1 MPKCVIRPLKSRDL
15 PNLLTLAHA
24 YWGFEKIRGFR
35 TKDYRKL
42 AVKILKN
49 PSLGRIWVAVKGD
62 RLLGYLVVVFL
73 MSLEYGGIAAEID
86 ELCVDRMERG
96 RGVGESLLQA
106 AGKRLRH
113 QGVAT
118 ISLRVGKSNRVGI
131 RFYEKLGFRRRNEFL
146 VMDRKRRGGDE
157 GPSVGSVHF

>member
-15 PNLLTLAHA
+15 PNLLKLAQA

-35 TKDYRKL
+35 AKDYRKL

-49 PSLGRIWVAVKGD
+49 PSLGRIWVAVEGD

-86 ELCVDRMERG
+86 ELYVDRMERG
-96 RGVGESLLQA
+96 RGVGDSLLKA
-106 AGKRLRH
+106 AGKRLTKE
-113 QGVAT
+113 GVVQ
-118 ISLRVGKSNRVGI
+118 ICLRVGKSNAVGI
-131 RFYEKLGFRRRNEFL
+131 RFYKKMGFRRRNEFL
-146 VMDRKRRGGDE
+146 VMDRKRR
-157 GPSVGSVHF
+157 VGMRVPQ

>member
-15 PNLLTLAHA
+15 PNLLKLAQA

-35 TKDYRKL
+35 AKDYRKL

-49 PSLGRIWVAVKGD
+49 PSLGRIWVAVEGD

-73 MSLEYGGIAAEID
+73 MSLEYRGIAAEID
-86 ELCVDRMERG
+86 ELYVDRMERG
-96 RGVGESLLQA
+96 RGVGDSLLKA
-106 AGKRLRH
+106 AGKRLTKE
-113 QGVAT
+113 GVVQ
-118 ISLRVGKSNRVGI
+118 ICLRVGKSNAVGI

-146 VMDRKRRGGDE
+146 VMDRKRR
-157 GPSVGSVHF
+157 VGMRVPQ